1 MKFNVRMLAKGI
13 QKDQFFD
20 FMEYTRF
27 LKIGVVDMGNPHSN
41 V

>member
-13 QKDQFFD
+13 QKGKFFD

-27 LKIGVVDMGNPHSN
+27 LKIGVDDMGKPHSN